1 MDTFV
6 PLCVWKE
13 SESNWGTVQGLAGG
27 TEEGRS
33 VLHDNLS
40 AVRDSKPEPL

>member
-6 PLCVWKE
+6 PLSVGKE
-13 SESNWGTVQGLAGG
+13 RKSSWGTVQGLAGG

-33 VLHDNLS
+33 VLNDSLP
-40 AVRDSKPEPL
+40 AVRDSDPEPL